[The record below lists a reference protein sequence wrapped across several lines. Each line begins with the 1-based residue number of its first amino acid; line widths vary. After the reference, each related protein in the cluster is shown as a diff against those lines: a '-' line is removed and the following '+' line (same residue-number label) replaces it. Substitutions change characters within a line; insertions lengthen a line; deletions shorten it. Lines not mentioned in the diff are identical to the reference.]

1 MKPIDRFAM
10 DIARIR
16 FLPPDPVSEELFYAE
31 DSRKVKKD
39 NTFPF
44 RTKRYQAPADLRDK
58 QIAIRFDRARP
69 TRVVVYYKDERIGE
83 ATELDLVA
91 NAHLKRGKGGSR

>member
-1 MKPIDRFAM
+1 MTEPR
-10 DIARIR
+10 RGPR
-16 FLPPDPVSEELFYAE
+16 RRGLPEITCPQSF
-31 DSRKVKKD
+31 RKSSK
-39 NTFPF
+39 
-44 RTKRYQAPADLRDK
+44 APADLRDK